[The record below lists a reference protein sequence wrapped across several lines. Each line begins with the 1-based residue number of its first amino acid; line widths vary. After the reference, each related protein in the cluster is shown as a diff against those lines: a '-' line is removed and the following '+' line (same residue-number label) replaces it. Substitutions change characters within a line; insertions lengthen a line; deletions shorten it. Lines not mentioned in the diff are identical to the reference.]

1 MTLALVPIGSVA
13 ILNVDLTVVLSVAS
27 EGSGLVSTTSVTK
40 AVSCELLATF
50 LILCRFL
57 AKLTN
62 CDELQVVLL
71 SPVDQGRSESLH
83 RAGVGLVH
91 EGNVTV
97 STSTSLLELLQTL
110 LGRLAIPVARVNII
124 SDDLV
129 SELLHGG
136 QDIAAGSEV
145 WRSHVGGLLADDVD
159 EGLLHLLHLLLQPVG
174 AETAEVLGV
183 SPGVTGDLVARVVGL
198 LDGGLLVVDAAVER
212 AGQEEG
218 GLGTGVVED
227 VDELAGVLSRAVIV
241 GESKDTGSGALADD
255 NTSGLAVEELN
266 WVLDSSAGNGA
277 NEQESADSSLE
288 E

>member
-1 MTLALVPIGSVA
+1 M
-13 ILNVDLTVVLSVAS
+13 
-27 EGSGLVSTTSVTK
+27 
-40 AVSCELLATF
+40 
-50 LILCRFL
+50 
-57 AKLTN
+57 
-62 CDELQVVLL
+62 
-71 SPVDQGRSESLH
+71 
-83 RAGVGLVH
+83 H

-110 LGRLAIPVARVNII
+110 LGRLAIPVTRIDIVG
-124 SDDLV
+124 DDLV

-136 QDIAAGSEV
+136 QHVPAGGEV
-145 WRSHVGGLLADDVD
+145 GRAHVGWLLADDVD

-183 SPGVTGDLVARVVGL
+183 SPGVTGDLVAGVVGL
-198 LDGGLLVVDAAVER
+198 LDGGLLIVDAAVEC

-241 GESKDTGSGALADD
+241 GESEDTGSGALADD

>member
-1 MTLALVPIGSVA
+1 M
-13 ILNVDLTVVLSVAS
+13 
-27 EGSGLVSTTSVTK
+27 
-40 AVSCELLATF
+40 
-50 LILCRFL
+50 
-57 AKLTN
+57 
-62 CDELQVVLL
+62 
-71 SPVDQGRSESLH
+71 
-83 RAGVGLVH
+83 H

-110 LGRLAIPVARVNII
+110 LGRLAIPVARVDVVG
-124 SDDLV
+124 DDLV
-129 SELLHGG
+129 SQLLHGG

-145 WRSHVGGLLADDVD
+145 GRSHVGGLLADDVD

-174 AETAEVLGV
+174 AETTEVLGV

-241 GESKDTGSGALADD
+241 GESKDTGPGALADD

-266 WVLDSSAGNGA
+266 WVLDSSAGNRA